1 MCSKLSNNLTSVEVP
16 LLQKVVIMNNREE
29 YVINK
34 RQLTNASPSQPALKY
49 PFSSC
54 SIERAET
61 GPRWPFITWHRRPVS
76 WRTVKRLICPVYK
89 IDMTLIFEIIRW
101 PDPHYFPPMPIVRL
115 SASVNYTRG
124 TLQALLRPVNLHRI
138 LKDRDSPT
146 SIGFGQLSLYLQQR
160 RSDVF
165 AER

>member
-1 MCSKLSNNLTSVEVP
+1 MAIHHVAQASGLVAHCEETDMSS
-16 LLQKVVIMNNREE
+16 LQDR
-29 YVINK
+29 Y
-34 RQLTNASPSQPALKY
+34 
-49 PFSSC
+49 
-54 SIERAET
+54 
-61 GPRWPFITWHRRPVS
+61 
-76 WRTVKRLICPVYK
+76 
-89 IDMTLIFEIIRW
+89 DLIFEVMRW

-165 AER
+165 VER